1 MAIISTFLRSPVP
14 DTIDSMITSELF
26 FMGLL
31 DTTSNCREGYRSIF
45 HYWESEK
52 WRGVDEQ
59 VRQEILAVPTIREL
73 RKMLKRLPD
82 TWRSDWKQ
90 VRGRVFRSALLYA
103 LDGHPD
109 LLRELVEPFGLT
121 NACRNWGI
129 PDAFVKN
136 ELVAVR
142 REIDE
147 PFRLLAL
154 GSEAAPSAHVQATLE
169 RLIGNRQ
176 DCQYVAFA
184 GRKMDSGVHRW
195 AAEKLF
201 PVHYVGTNSN
211 KGLDQDAVLQLI
223 KKSTHVVIFTR
234 EGTAPDEETVE
245 LARSQGCT
253 IRVSQYAAQRSGVN
267 STATGA
273 GSGGN
278 AGSAPGS
285 ATARRR
291 SLRAV

>member
-1 MAIISTFLRSPVP
+1 MATDSMFLCHPVP
-14 DTIDSMITSELF
+14 DIIDTMIASEIF

-31 DTTSNCREGYRSIF
+31 DTTSNCREGYHSIF

-52 WRGVDEQ
+52 WRGVDEH
-59 VRQEILAVPTIREL
+59 VRQDILAVPTIREL
-73 RKMLKRLPD
+73 RKMLKRVPD

-103 LDGHPD
+103 IDGHPD
-109 LLRELVEPFGLT
+109 LLQELVEPFDLMD
-121 NACRNWGI
+121 ACHKWGI
-129 PDAFVKN
+129 PAAFVKY

-154 GSEAAPSAHVQATLE
+154 GSEAAPATHVQATLG

-184 GRKMDSGVHRW
+184 GRKMDMGLHRW

-201 PVHYVGTNSN
+201 PMHYVGTNSN
-211 KGLDQDAVLQLI
+211 KGLDQDAVQQLI
-223 KKSTHVVIFTR
+223 SRSTHVVVFTR
-234 EGTAPDEETVE
+234 EGTSPDEQIVR
-245 LARSQGCT
+245 LARSQGRT
-253 IRVSQYAAQRSGVN
+253 IRVSQYAAQRSGTN
-267 STATGA
+267 STAAGARSGGTTGA
-273 GSGGN
+273 
-278 AGSAPGS
+278 APPV
-285 ATARRR
+285 TTTQRR

>member
-1 MAIISTFLRSPVP
+1 MAIVSMFLRISAP
-14 DTIDSMITSELF
+14 DTIDTMIASEIF

-52 WRGVDEQ
+52 WRGVDEH

-73 RKMLKRLPD
+73 RKMLKRVPD

-90 VRGRVFRSALLYA
+90 VRGRVFRSSLLYA

-109 LLRELVEPFGLT
+109 LLHELIEPFGLMD
-121 NACRNWGI
+121 ACRNWGI

-147 PFRLLAL
+147 PFKLLAL
-154 GSEAAPSAHVQATLE
+154 GSEAAPAAHVQATLE

-184 GRKMDSGVHRW
+184 GRKMDMGVHRW
-195 AAEKLF
+195 AAERLF
-201 PVHYVGTNSN
+201 PMHYVGTNSN
-211 KGLDQDAVLQLI
+211 KGLDQDAVQQLI
-223 KKSTHVVIFTR
+223 TKSTHVVIFTR
-234 EGTAPDEETVE
+234 EGTAADEQIVG

-273 GSGGN
+273 VSGGT
-278 AGSAPGS
+278 AGSAPGA
-285 ATARRR
+285 ATTRRR

>member
-1 MAIISTFLRSPVP
+1 MATDSTFLQNSQPG
-14 DTIDSMITSELF
+14 TIDTMIASEIF

-52 WRGVDEQ
+52 WRGVDEH
-59 VRQEILAVPTIREL
+59 VRQEILSVPTIREL
-73 RKMLKRLPD
+73 RKMLKHVPD

-109 LLRELVEPFGLT
+109 LLHELIEPFGLMD
-121 NACRNWGI
+121 ACRKWGI

-136 ELVAVR
+136 ELVVVR

-147 PFRLLAL
+147 PFKLLAL
-154 GSEAAPSAHVQATLE
+154 GSEAAPAAHVQATLE

-184 GRKMDSGVHRW
+184 GRKMDTGLHQW
-195 AAEKLF
+195 AAERLF
-201 PVHYVGTNSN
+201 PMQYVGTNSN
-211 KGLDQDAVLQLI
+211 KGLDQDAVQQLI
-223 KKSTHVVIFTR
+223 SRSTHVVIFTR
-234 EGTAPDEETVE
+234 EGTAADEQIVS
-245 LARSQGCT
+245 LARSEGRT
-253 IRVSQYAAQRSGVN
+253 IRVSQYSAQRSGSN

-273 GSGGN
+273 GTVG
-278 AGSAPGS
+278 APGS
-285 ATARRR
+285 ESRASAPQRR